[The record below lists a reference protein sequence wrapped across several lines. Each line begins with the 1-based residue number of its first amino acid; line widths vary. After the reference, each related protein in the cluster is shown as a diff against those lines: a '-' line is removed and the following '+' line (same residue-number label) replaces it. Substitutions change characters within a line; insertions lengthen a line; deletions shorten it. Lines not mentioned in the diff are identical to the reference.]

1 MKPQRTALGINSG
14 ALRIVY
20 TAAMLFASRL
30 FVQLHTCMEDV
41 LLYTQH
47 YGTLF
52 SCTGSKI
59 IMILGAGIR
68 DNFVIELTDYNA
80 GCRNSTQQHL
90 QTL

>member
-1 MKPQRTALGINSG
+1 MKPQRTALGISSG

-20 TAAMLFASRL
+20 TAAML

-52 SCTGSKI
+52 SCTGSNI
-59 IMILGAGIR
+59 IMFLGAGIR
-68 DNFVIELTDYNA
+68 DNFVIELTDSNA
-80 GCRNSTQQHL
+80 DCRNSTQQHI